1 LAIILKEDPIMK
13 SLMTAMAISA
23 ALMTPCAA
31 ETIYGLTN
39 LQQLVSFDSSTRAVT
54 STTSLTG
61 FSLLGEIL
69 LSIDVRP
76 ATGQLYGYSNQN
88 NLYIIDPLTG
98 GRTQVGSTLSTVPQG
113 AYKAIDF
120 NPTVDRIRLLGSGG
134 APNNLRLNPDTG
146 ALVMVDGTLSFGL
159 GDPNQGD
166 TPAVVNGA
174 YTNSR
179 PGVTSTTLY
188 DLEAGNDVLV
198 TQTPANNGT
207 LQTIGSIGFNLTTS
221 GGFTGFDISGASGAA
236 YLVGNLLGSGGL
248 TANALYQV
256 NLGTGAATLLGPVTG
271 VNGSFRDIAVAN
283 VVPEPGTL
291 TLVLISSLLIFRR
304 QR

>member
-1 LAIILKEDPIMK
+1 MK
-13 SLMTAMAISA
+13 SWLTTVAILIASI
-23 ALMTPCAA
+23 TPCSA

-39 LQQLVSFDSSTRAVT
+39 LQQLVTFDSSARTVT
-54 STTSLTG
+54 STTSLSG

-88 NLYIIDPLTG
+88 NLYIIDPTTG
-98 GRTQVGSTLSTVPQG
+98 GRTQVGSTIATVPQG
-113 AYKAIDF
+113 AYRAIDF

-134 APNNLRLNPDTG
+134 APNNLRLHPDTG
-146 ALVMVDGTLSFGL
+146 ALVMVDGTLTYSL
-159 GDPNQGD
+159 ADTNAGD

-179 PGVTSTTLY
+179 PGATATTLY

-198 TQTPANNGT
+198 TQLPANNGT
-207 LQTIGSIGFNLTTS
+207 LQTVGPIGFNLTTG

-256 NLGTGAATLLGPVTG
+256 NLGTGAATLLGPVAG
-271 VNGSFRDIAVAN
+271 VNGSFRDIAVAD
-283 VVPEPGTL
+283 VVPEPNTL
-291 TLVLISSLLIFRR
+291 ALLAITTLCGWRR
-304 QR
+304 MR